1 MTTTS
6 LNIFLLDVD
15 LEKFIIGL
23 HFLFMF
29 SILVKFSENQRSIA
43 ISLIKRLNFEF
54 L

>member
-29 SILVKFSENQRSIA
+29 SILVKFSKNQKSIA
-43 ISLIKRLNFEF
+43 ISSIKR
-54 L
+54 